1 MKRQQW
7 HCQQQ
12 FQQQGQIG
20 ILYGT
25 PLRQSGE
32 LVEYGKNM
40 RINICNTCN
49 SEFTKPHNPQRVY
62 KFCSAKCMGSN
73 EQKKINHS
81 KAMKGST
88 AWNKGDK
95 GLKEWMN
102 TSGLKAGWNKGLKTN
117 KPAWN
122 KGIPNTGFVG
132 EKNPNW
138 RGGVTKENEKIRKSI
153 EYKQWR
159 ISVFK
164 RDNYTCQICYK
175 KKGIIL
181 NADHIKQFA
190 LYPELRFDVDNG
202 RTLCLE
208 CHKQTD
214 SYLNGW
220 FFRKKK
226 LEVA

>member
-1 MKRQQW
+1 MVVSLKRQQW

-88 AWNKGDK
+88 AWNKGD
-95 GLKEWMN
+95 
-102 TSGLKAGWNKGLKTN
+102 KGLKTN